1 MCGSLEIECAL
12 EAVHDM
18 SRQIDG
24 FKEDAANGRLVL
36 EAGETVSSHSIYVHM
51 YVHKLSLCCVLPSSS
66 SLSLLLPSL
75 QLQSS
80 ALELGAAAKAVG
92 SAMAQLLAAADQ
104 GNESYTGK
112 ASRETA
118 KALQV
123 RRGRLARNKSRM
135 HQRTCTRTC
144 TYTHIRILYM
154 LICTYVHVH
163 AHIAYVHKCTY
174 VHTW

>member
-1 MCGSLEIECAL
+1 MSFICVIIRKLESLVFTL
-12 EAVHDM
+12 PP
-18 SRQIDG
+18 SP
-24 FKEDAANGRLVL
+24 
-36 EAGETVSSHSIYVHM
+36 
-51 YVHKLSLCCVLPSSS
+51 LSV
-66 SLSLLLPSL
+66 PSL

-123 RRGRLARNKSRM
+123 GGMQA
-135 HQRTCTRTC
+135 QVTCT
-144 TYTHIRILYM
+144 
-154 LICTYVHVH
+154 H
-163 AHIAYVHKCTY
+163 A
-174 VHTW
+174 

>member
-1 MCGSLEIECAL
+1 M
-12 EAVHDM
+12 
-18 SRQIDG
+18 
-24 FKEDAANGRLVL
+24 
-36 EAGETVSSHSIYVHM
+36 
-51 YVHKLSLCCVLPSSS
+51 LPSSS

-123 RRGRLARNKSRM
+123 RRRRLARNKSC
-135 HQRTCTRTC
+135 TCTCTLTC
-144 TYTHIRILYM
+144 T
-154 LICTYVHVH
+154 H
-163 AHIAYVHKCTY
+163 AHLYTRIRTGMHNNAHMCTRGS
-174 VHTW
+174 VFGREVVGEEDRQLTFVMMLLVNRVFQF

>member
-24 FKEDAANGRLVL
+24 FKEDAANRRLVL
-36 EAGETVSSHSIYVHM
+36 APGETVSSPQDVLHRYLQLQFRVSCVH
-51 YVHKLSLCCVLPSSS
+51 LA
-66 SLSLLLPSL
+66 SLSPFCPSL

-123 RRGRLARNKSRM
+123 
-135 HQRTCTRTC
+135 
-144 TYTHIRILYM
+144 
-154 LICTYVHVH
+154 
-163 AHIAYVHKCTY
+163 
-174 VHTW
+174 